1 MKLITATTTTTI
13 ISIILRSD
21 LLHALYLLYKPWRE
35 WYYAPREQKGPGSP
49 PTKCFIMYVLRLY
62 CNNNII
68 CIYYVFRQ
76 RHCFGRPPKN
86 TKKSRLFLPWYC
98 VVLYHCNYSEL
109 LYYNIIKLF
118 CDVVVIQYSPSHNVF
133 IIVLHT

>member
-1 MKLITATTTTTI
+1 MTYCTVFGIQTVKG
-13 ISIILRSD
+13 
-21 LLHALYLLYKPWRE
+21 RE

-86 TKKSRLFLPWYC
+86 TKKIT
-98 VVLYHCNYSEL
+98 VVFTMVLRGIIPLVSCYIIILSNCFATSWFSNTRDHIMYL
-109 LYYNIIKLF
+109 LLCCIHRYK
-118 CDVVVIQYSPSHNVF
+118 CG
-133 IIVLHT
+133 